1 MRTVVAHVGQS
12 AIGGLGCSRASCPLQ
27 QRPRLNGRRLRA
39 WWRRRGRW
47 SPVARSTRASFVHPA
62 LGWRGVRCHRRRRL
76 RTRQRARRSGAWIAH
91 GARWRTPTSSWVH
104 GGHEGAPSLMCVCG
118 RTRADGHGRRG
129 RQASAACAF
138 SSSGPKI
145 AAFSSSVRLKGE
157 KQSSS
162 SSEVP
167 WPSPDATA
175 LMSAPARRRPPGVQG
190 GGEK

>member
-1 MRTVVAHVGQS
+1 MAH
-12 AIGGLGCSRASCPLQ
+12 A
-27 QRPRLNGRRLRA
+27 
-39 WWRRRGRW
+39 
-47 SPVARSTRASFVHPA
+47 
-62 LGWRGVRCHRRRRL
+62 
-76 RTRQRARRSGAWIAH
+76 
-91 GARWRTPTSSWVH
+91 ARWRTPATSWVH
-104 GGHEGAPSLMCVCG
+104 WEYEGAPSLMCVCG
-118 RTRADGHGRRG
+118 RTRADGHERGG

-145 AAFSSSVRLKGE
+145 AACSSSVRLKGE